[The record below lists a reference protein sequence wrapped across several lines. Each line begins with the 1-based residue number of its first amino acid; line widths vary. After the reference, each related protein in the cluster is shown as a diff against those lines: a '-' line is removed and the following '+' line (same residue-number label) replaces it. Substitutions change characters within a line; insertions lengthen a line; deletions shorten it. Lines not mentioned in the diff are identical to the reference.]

1 VTYFRKEISSFIQNT
16 TEAYVDPTGVTYNI
30 LVPTNGT
37 QKVTING
44 VEAGAQLAFDF
55 IDVPVIKNMG
65 VIANYTY
72 SKDSGYEGKD
82 FFTGDSLPFQ
92 GLSRNSYNLSAYY
105 EDDVVSLRG
114 AYNWRS
120 KYLLV
125 AQGRGNNPEFGEA
138 YGQLD
143 ASLNVTVMPG
153 VAFFLEGVNL
163 LDATRKENAN
173 SVYRRTIVETF
184 GRRVYGGVRLKL

>member
-1 VTYFRKEISSFIQNT
+1 
-16 TEAYVDPTGVTYNI
+16 
-30 LVPTNGT
+30 
-37 QKVTING
+37 
-44 VEAGAQLAFDF
+44 
-55 IDVPVIKNMG
+55 
-65 VIANYTY
+65 
-72 SKDSGYEGKD
+72 
-82 FFTGDSLPFQ
+82 
-92 GLSRNSYNLSAYY
+92 LSAYY

-120 KYLLV
+120 KYLIN
-125 AQGRGNNPEFGEA
+125 AAGRGGNPEFGEA

-143 ASLNVTVMPG
+143 ASLNITVMPG

-173 SVYRRTIVETF
+173 SVYRRTIIETF

>member
-1 VTYFRKEISSFIQNT
+1 MTYTIT
-16 TEAYVDPTGVTYNI
+16 
-30 LVPTNGT
+30 VPTNGT

-44 VEAGAQLAFDF
+44 VEAGAQIAFDF
-55 IDVPVIKNMG
+55 IDVPVLKQMG
-65 VIANYTY
+65 VVANYTY

-82 FFTGDSLPFQ
+82 YFTGDSLPFQ
-92 GLSRNSYNLSAYY
+92 GLSRHAYNISAYY

-120 KYLLV
+120 KYLIT

-143 ASLNVTVMPG
+143 ASLNVTLMPG
-153 VAFFLEGVNL
+153 ISMFLEGVNL

-173 SVYRRTIVETF
+173 SVERRTIIETV
-184 GRRVYGGVRLKL
+184 GRRVYGGIRFKL